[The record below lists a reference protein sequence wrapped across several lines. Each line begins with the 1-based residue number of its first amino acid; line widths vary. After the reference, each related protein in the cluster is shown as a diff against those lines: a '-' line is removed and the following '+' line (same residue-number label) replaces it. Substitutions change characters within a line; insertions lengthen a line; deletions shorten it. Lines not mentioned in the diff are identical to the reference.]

1 MKRYLW
7 GLALGILAFLGAQ
20 FTMAFSFPGRGVV
33 FAVLDLVGFL
43 ALAGVFLL
51 FRRRDRQEGLLE
63 NYLGDQTQAL
73 DASKKSGVNRP
84 VALKAE
90 NLVRSVEE
98 RLLQLQQEAERV
110 QHEIAAV
117 REQREAETQAVQ
129 SIRSVLDDF
138 HRLAADLLAQLGVLQ
153 NQAMETMGFNQTL
166 VVEMAG
172 QELETTMANATMSGI
187 VTAIQDIDQMARD
200 KITAIG
206 ALREVAYA
214 GQKQM
219 EASKNA
225 STQILQ
231 STEAI
236 QNAAAMIQKIAA
248 QSSMLAMNAAIEAA
262 HAGDSGL
269 GFAVVA
275 QEIRKLS
282 EDTAVSSR
290 EISATIKKTVD
301 VIRSAEGAT
310 NLATTSFAKLIAG
323 VQDFYEQVETLKNA
337 LTGLAGQTSGATSS
351 IGIITKSMA
360 EIKKSSLEMNFK
372 NIALVTGLN
381 QVGEISKQVDGDS
394 LKIRE
399 AVDALA
405 NSWDSASTSA

>member
-7 GLALGILAFLGAQ
+7 GLVLGILAFLGAQ
-20 FTMAFSFPGRGVV
+20 FTMVFRFPGREVV
-33 FAVLDLVGFL
+33 FGVLDLVGFL
-43 ALAGVFLL
+43 ALAGVFL
-51 FRRRDRQEGLLE
+51 FIRRRDSEGRLLE
-63 NYLGDQTQAL
+63 NYLGDQVQAL
-73 DASKKSGVNRP
+73 DASKKSG
-84 VALKAE
+84 LKTQAAQNAE
-90 NLVRSVEE
+90 NLVRSIEE
-98 RLLQLQQEAERV
+98 RLLQFQKDAESLQQEIKTV
-110 QHEIAAV
+110 QTQRDAA
-117 REQREAETQAVQ
+117 TQTVQ
-129 SIRSVLDDF
+129 TIRSVLDDF
-138 HRLAADLLAQLGVLQ
+138 HRLASDLLAQLNVLQ

-172 QELETTMANATMSGI
+172 QELETTMASATMSGI
-187 VTAIQDIDQMARD
+187 VSSIQDIDQMARD

-206 ALREVAYA
+206 ALREIAYA

-225 STQILQ
+225 SAQILQ

-236 QNAAAMIQKIAA
+236 QKAASMIQKIAA

-282 EDTAVSSR
+282 EDTSVSSR
-290 EISATIKKTVD
+290 EISATIKKTVE

-310 NLATTSFAKLIAG
+310 NLATSSFTKLIAG
-323 VQDFYEQVETLKNA
+323 VQEFSEQVETLKTA
-337 LTGLAGQTSGATSS
+337 LAGLAGQTSGATSS

-360 EIKKSSLEMNFK
+360 EIKKSSLEMNSK
-372 NIALVTGLN
+372 NIALVMGLN
-381 QVGEISKQVDGDS
+381 QVAEISKQVDGDS
-394 LKIRE
+394 LKVHE
-399 AVDALA
+399 AVDELGK
-405 NSWDSASTSA
+405 SWDSPSTST